1 MSTIT
6 PKTVYPYKGKEYKSL
21 ADVKTCIENNIGA
34 IIDTLPERLPPK
46 QALELLNVIIHNKND
61 LVALLTVEVES
72 DEWQERN
79 RNIFDILT

>member
-1 MSTIT
+1 MPTIK
-6 PKTVYPYKGKEYKSL
+6 PKIVYPYKWKEYNSL
-21 ADVKTCIENNIGA
+21 AALKTCIENDLGS

-46 QALELLNVIIHNKND
+46 QALDLLELIIQNKKD

-79 RNIFDILT
+79 KNIFDIVT